1 MHSSIYLAR
10 PSFLFNGYDKMWCWE
25 EIPVI
30 FKLVVQSF
38 YLKLS
43 GQLFKCAA
51 HVAAVVARCCFF
63 EILKMFLWKI
73 VDVFVVALFLKVYL
87 FFSSLIAAAAK
98 VNVLLWSFVNVLA
111 LLVLV
116 MLLHR
121 TLKPFRPFRGRWT
134 CDAGNNF
141 SFSGTYLPFTG
152 VFSLGVRIQPV
163 TTRCLQRFQA
173 FPPL

>member
-1 MHSSIYLAR
+1 
-10 PSFLFNGYDKMWCWE
+10 
-25 EIPVI
+25 
-30 FKLVVQSF
+30 
-38 YLKLS
+38 
-43 GQLFKCAA
+43 
-51 HVAAVVARCCFF
+51 
-63 EILKMFLWKI
+63 MFLWKI

-141 SFSGTYLPFTG
+141 SFIGTLGGVSEIGAVNILALPR
-152 VFSLGVRIQPV
+152 L
-163 TTRCLQRFQA
+163 A
-173 FPPL
+173 